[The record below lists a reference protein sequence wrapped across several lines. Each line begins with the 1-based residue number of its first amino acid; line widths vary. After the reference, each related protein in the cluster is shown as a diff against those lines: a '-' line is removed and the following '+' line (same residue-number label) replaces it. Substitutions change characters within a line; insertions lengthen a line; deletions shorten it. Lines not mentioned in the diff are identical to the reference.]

1 MYSWQNFLQLL
12 LFLLLRIYVNST
24 CKLIW
29 LFCLSQQH
37 ATIMD
42 FSRLY
47 EVSNTVD
54 EHRDMRLDI
63 DNMTYEVFGC
73 RCSVNSHHILAIVW
87 HASLFF
93 SLQELLA
100 LEEQIGDVNTGLT
113 KSHIVD
119 KLRTSLYVP
128 GTSSMSDQP
137 SKSSL
142 ENDACIICQ
151 VLLLHCIL
159 CLLTTKFQLFQT
171 MNHHQAICP
180 RFDMN
185 ITAAAL
191 V

>member
-1 MYSWQNFLQLL
+1 MYFTLGRNISALEMYCLCFCYAC
-12 LFLLLRIYVNST
+12 I
-24 CKLIW
+24 LIS
-29 LFCLSQQH
+29 LVAHMVICLSQQH

-47 EVSNTVD
+47 EVSNSVD

-63 DNMTYEVFGC
+63 DSMTYEVLSSTS
-73 RCSVNSHHILAIVW
+73 SVDSHHTQLLSDM
-87 HASLFF
+87 SLLF

-113 KSHIVD
+113 KCLIVD

-137 SKSSL
+137 SNSSL

-151 VLLLHCIL
+151 VLLFHY
-159 CLLTTKFQLFQT
+159 
-171 MNHHQAICP
+171 N
-180 RFDMN
+180 
-185 ITAAAL
+185 
-191 V
+191 